1 MSEPPPSDSGADM
14 GTQTQGTEDLTELDD
29 HEFMTR
35 WSAARQRLSRT
46 PRDSL
51 DRETAKARYDALAVE
66 YRRRIEG
73 RE

>member
-1 MSEPPPSDSGADM
+1 MS
-14 GTQTQGTEDLTELDD
+14 TRTQGTEDLTELDD

-35 WSAARQRLSRT
+35 WSAARQRLSLT
-46 PRDSL
+46 PKGSPEH
-51 DRETAKARYDALAVE
+51 ETARATYAALAVE